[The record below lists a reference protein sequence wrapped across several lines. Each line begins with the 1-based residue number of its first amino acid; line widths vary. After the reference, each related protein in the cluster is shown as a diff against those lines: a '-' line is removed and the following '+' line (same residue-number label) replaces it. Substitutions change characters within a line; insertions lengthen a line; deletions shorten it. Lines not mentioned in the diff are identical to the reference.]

1 MAFPRY
7 HGVDMRPD
15 DQTGESELRRELRD
29 VLVDERMAVDR
40 FLELL
45 AQPDATAVDLV
56 ERAEELDPVIGR
68 RLSLTRVLREEV
80 SGQRRREEDR
90 SIRQFVLSALE
101 AIGVPQPAGFI
112 QEYVWATERVDLDTR
127 GFGALRRDEARSWR
141 RRPGHRIAYIVPV
154 LDPQGHAQSR
164 WMARSDWSLARRLI
178 VPGAERLTD
187 LTKLL
192 ALFEA
197 RDAHPRDATDP
208 FLPLLRVYGG
218 EVVALPPP
226 EPGGPAEAAWLR
238 DVRQT
243 AAAAILPLR
252 EQVAHAQRE
261 ASIGLSA
268 LTDEQR
274 VWGL

>member
-1 MAFPRY
+1 MPLDEQ
-7 HGVDMRPD
+7 H
-15 DQTGESELRRELRD
+15 GESDLRRELRD
-29 VLVDERMAVDR
+29 VLVEERMTVDR

-45 AQPDATAVDLV
+45 AQPAATAVDLV

-68 RLSLTRVLREEV
+68 RLNLTRILREEV

-90 SIRQFVLSALE
+90 SIRQFVLGALE

-112 QEYVWATERVDLDTR
+112 QEYIWATERVDLATR

-141 RRPGHRIAYIVPV
+141 RRPGYRIAYIVPL
-154 LDPQGHAQSR
+154 LDPDGHAQAR
-164 WMARSDWSLARRLI
+164 WMGRSDWSLARRLV
-178 VPGAERLTD
+178 VPGAERLID

-192 ALFEA
+192 VLFEA
-197 RDAHPRDATDP
+197 RDAHPREGPDP
-208 FLPLLRVYGG
+208 FLPLVRLYAGDVL
-218 EVVALPPP
+218 ALPPP

-252 EQVAHAQRE
+252 EQVGDAQRE
-261 ASIGLSA
+261 ASLRLSA
-268 LTDEQR
+268 LTDEQL